1 MAWYL
6 YKAAQGVSDP
16 GTHEPVSMDMVSD
29 GETSSASEDET
40 ALESRV
46 EDLVA
51 RLGSLANQLGQPH
64 DSCTLSSFVSTG
76 NIGLQLSDSLRIHDS
91 GANTTRFFHS
101 S

>member
-16 GTHEPVSMDMVSD
+16 GTREPVSMDMVSD
-29 GETSSASEDET
+29 GETSSVSEDET
-40 ALESRV
+40 APESRA

-51 RLGSLANQLGQPH
+51 RLASLVYLMTPALCRP
-64 DSCTLSSFVSTG
+64 LSPLAILAS
-76 NIGLQLSDSLRIHDS
+76 NIRIHCGS
-91 GANTTRFFHS
+91 TILFVHGANTTRFFHS